1 MKMQIYT
8 LDKPDIMP
16 LARHIPKEVLNNI
29 QKDGFYTL
37 GAVCYPDGKA
47 CLSGMIQFYVDQAAD
62 GDCYGELTYVYV
74 DEGYRRQSVGIR
86 LTGKADTLLAS
97 EDVRIFTAK
106 IHEKSGHIS
115 SDDLPAYEISA
126 YRKACG
132 CIATRGDVARGMD
145 EETRDT
151 GELRF
156 FRFTGR

>member
-8 LDKPDIMP
+8 LDKSDIMP
-16 LARHIPKEVLNNI
+16 LARHIPKEVLDNT

-37 GAVCYPDGKA
+37 GAVCFPDGKA

-62 GDCYGELTYVYV
+62 GDCYGELTHVYV

-97 EDVRIFTAK
+97 ENVDVFMAK
-106 IHEKSGHIS
+106 INAKGDVSSG
-115 SDDLPAYEISA
+115 DLTVDEISA
-126 YRKACG
+126 FLKACG
-132 CIATRGDVARGMD
+132 FIATKDDVARIND
-145 EETRDT
+145 EDMRDT
-151 GELRF
+151 GELKF